1 MCIGENHGN
10 VLEFKIKMVS
20 ANLQIDDSTEAGAH
34 ALGGHVD
41 VVNLDT
47 NPGKVKARNTVTQMW
62 GMFH

>member
-1 MCIGENHGN
+1 
-10 VLEFKIKMVS
+10 MVS
-20 ANLQIDDSTEAGAH
+20 TNLQIDDSTETGAH